1 MSVLQRFFSYVEIKT
16 KITSVFPFLM
26 TLSYL
31 FSSGIDINLPRS
43 LVFFFGMFLFD
54 LTATTI
60 NNFFDSKKNS
70 QKLQFSRR
78 TCAAITAIL
87 LLLSVFFG
95 IWLVLLTDIAVLF
108 LGALCFLF
116 GIFYSWGPVP
126 ISHGPYGEL
135 VSGLFYG
142 LLIPAILLYINV
154 PEGFLFSAN
163 LSGGALGTLTLHF
176 NLRNLAGLL
185 LLSAVPFC
193 LTANI
198 MLANNTCDMRRDES
212 VHRYTLPHY
221 IKGHATRLFAFL
233 YYLCYVSVIAMVVL
247 RLLSPLSI
255 LLLVTAIPVQ
265 KNINL
270 FTKKQSKE
278 ETFIVSIKNFITI
291 ITVHTVLIFAG
302 GFLPG
307 WSPK

>member
-154 PEGFLFSAN
+154 RKAFCFPRTFQEALFGNA
-163 LSGGALGTLTLHF
+163 LPCILISGILGRPAAAFRRAVLPYGKHHACKQS
-176 NLRNLAGLL
+176 LRHAQGRIGSQVYASSLYQR
-185 LLSAVPFC
+185 P
-193 LTANI
+193 
-198 MLANNTCDMRRDES
+198 RDEA
-212 VHRYTLPHY
+212 VCLFILPLLRFRYRNGCPALVIPSEHPSF
-221 IKGHATRLFAFL
+221 GHSDSR
-233 YYLCYVSVIAMVVL
+233 
-247 RLLSPLSI
+247 PE
-255 LLLVTAIPVQ
+255 
-265 KNINL
+265 KH
-270 FTKKQSKE
+270 QSFHE
-278 ETFIVSIKNFITI
+278 EAEQGRNFYCID
-291 ITVHTVLIFAG
+291 
-302 GFLPG
+302 
-307 WSPK
+307 